1 MIIKLSASEVAG
13 DDNEAMRDHNRA
25 TQKGWH
31 CTGYQPG
38 GGLDA
43 RLRFRI
49 LAYRAER
56 AAAVWFGMAD
66 WRRDPNGFGKAD
78 IGGFSIRL
86 GSERGYGLVV
96 RLSRDKPNIPYLLM
110 ERCLDD
116 FCFRPVGILPAG
128 KAMMLK
134 AEGVGRSVPGTGDPW
149 LIPQSNLKAF
159 A

>member
-1 MIIKLSASEVAG
+1 
-13 DDNEAMRDHNRA
+13 
-25 TQKGWH
+25 
-31 CTGYQPG
+31 
-38 GGLDA
+38 
-43 RLRFRI
+43 
-49 LAYRAER
+49 
-56 AAAVWFGMAD
+56 
-66 WRRDPNGFGKAD
+66 
-78 IGGFSIRL
+78 
-86 GSERGYGLVV
+86 
-96 RLSRDKPNIPYLLM
+96 M